1 LAQDRTQHAA
11 HVTGPPGAFVEGTE
25 QVHNTPNPEPQSLEP
40 RTHNERGT
48 PVAEK
53 FDLVIIG
60 GGNAGYIP
68 AIRASQLG
76 MKVALIEKR
85 EGGHLGGTCLNVGC
99 IPTKALLHT
108 AHLLHDAK
116 NGEAFGVKTGEIE
129 FDYPQA
135 AKRREQVVT
144 QLRRGVQGLMKK
156 NKVTVYSG
164 VGSFIE
170 PKKIKVENGE
180 GSEELEA
187 GKVLISTGSAVN
199 TLPGLEFDGEKVI
212 SSDDIV
218 TNNEWYP
225 KSVII
230 LGSGAVGVEFASM
243 YKDFGTEVTI
253 VEILDRLVPLEDPE
267 ISEALRKDF
276 ENRGINVMT
285 GTKADPQSLEK
296 TDSGVKIKIASADA
310 GEKEATE
317 GEGGSYGGE
326 DPPTGDASEASG
338 DTLEAEAL
346 LVAVGRKT
354 VTEDLN
360 LDVTDVEVNER
371 GIIQVDGYGQTAA
384 EGIYAAGD
392 VVGGYWLAH
401 EAGHEGIIAAEHMA
415 GKDPMPM
422 DRSLVPRVTY
432 CRPEIASF
440 GLTKAQAEEEGYEAK
455 EAKFPFQA
463 IGKALIEGEPNGFFK
478 IVTDA
483 ETDMILG
490 MHAIGPKVTD
500 LITEGVF
507 AKLVEGTPEEI
518 SMTIHPHPSLSEVV
532 GEAAMAAE
540 GHPIHF

>member
-1 LAQDRTQHAA
+1 MA
-11 HVTGPPGAFVEGTE
+11 E
-25 QVHNTPNPEPQSLEP
+25 Q
-40 RTHNERGT
+40 
-48 PVAEK
+48 

-76 MKVALIEKR
+76 MSVALIEKR

-108 AHLLHDAK
+108 AHLLHDAR
-116 NGEAFGVKTGEIE
+116 NGEEYGVMVGEVE

-135 AKRREQVVT
+135 ARRREQVVT

-156 NKVTVYSG
+156 NKVTVYNG
-164 VGSFIE
+164 VGSFVE
-170 PKKIKVENGE
+170 PKKIKVQTEDGE
-180 GSEELEA
+180 EELEA
-187 GKVLISTGSAVN
+187 ENVLISTGSAVN

-218 TNNEWYP
+218 TNDESYP
-225 KSVII
+225 ASVIV

-243 YKDFGTEVTI
+243 YHDFGTEVTI

-267 ISEALRKDF
+267 ISDALKKEF
-276 ENRGINVMT
+276 EDRGINVMT
-285 GTKADPQSLEK
+285 STKADPESLEK
-296 TDSGVKIKIASADA
+296 TDDGVKIQIAGADS
-310 GEKEATE
+310 GEQEE
-317 GEGGSYGGE
+317 
-326 DPPTGDASEASG
+326 
-338 DTLEAEAL
+338 TLEAEAL
-346 LVAVGRKT
+346 LVAVGRRA

-360 LDVTDVEVNER
+360 LDVTDVELNDR
-371 GIIQVDGYGQTAA
+371 GIIQVDGYGRTA
-384 EGIYAAGD
+384 EDGVYAAGD
-392 VVGGYWLAH
+392 VVGGFWLAH
-401 EAGHEGIIAAEHMA
+401 EAGHEGIIAVEHMA
-415 GKDPMPM
+415 GEDPMPK
-422 DRSLVPRVTY
+422 DRNLVPRVTF
-432 CRPEIASF
+432 CRPEVASF
-440 GLTKAQAEEEGYEAK
+440 GLTKAQAEEEGYEAN
-455 EAKFPFQA
+455 ETKFPFRA

-483 ETDMILG
+483 ETDLILG

-518 SMTIHPHPSLSEVV
+518 GMTMHPHPSLSEVV
-532 GEAAMAAE
+532 GEAAMAVE

>member
-1 LAQDRTQHAA
+1 MLGEGGVSDPGGGLT
-11 HVTGPPGAFVEGTE
+11 GAFVEGMG
-25 QVHNTPNPEPQSLEP
+25 QVHNTPDPEPRSQESK
-40 RTHNERGT
+40 TDDERGT
-48 PVAEK
+48 LVAEK

-108 AHLLHDAK
+108 ATLLHDAK
-116 NGEAFGVKTGEIE
+116 NGEEFGVTVGDVE

-135 AKRREQVVT
+135 AKRREKVVT

-156 NKVTVYSG
+156 NKVTVYNG
-164 VGSFIE
+164 TGSFIE
-170 PKKIKVENGE
+170 PKKIQVENGD
-180 GSEELEA
+180 GTEELEA
-187 GKVLISTGSAVN
+187 EKVLISTGSAVN

-218 TNNEWYP
+218 TNDESYP

-267 ISEALRKDF
+267 ISAALRKEF
-276 ENRGINVMT
+276 EGRGINVMT
-285 GTKADPQSLEK
+285 GTKADPGSLEK

-310 GEKEATE
+310 GEQEETE

-326 DPPTGDASEASG
+326 DPPTGEADGG
-338 DTLEAEAL
+338 DTIEAEAL

-360 LDVTDVEVNER
+360 LDVTGVEVNER
-371 GIIQVDGYGQTAA
+371 GIIQVDGYGQTAE
-384 EGIYAAGD
+384 EGVYAAGD
-392 VVGGYWLAH
+392 VIGGYWLAH

-415 GKDPMPM
+415 GEDPMPM

-483 ETDMILG
+483 ETDLILG

-518 SMTIHPHPSLSEVV
+518 SMTVHPHPSLSEVV